1 MPTVKCSTCGDTME
15 GREMRACKSCG
26 AFVCPACSAGNHE
39 LCNFCYSDLS
49 YLN

>member
-1 MPTVKCSTCGDTME
+1 MPIKCTTCGDSME
-15 GREMRACKSCG
+15 GKEMRSCKNCG
-26 AFVCPACSAGNHE
+26 ANVCPACCAGNHG